1 MMAGGRCCPPVI
13 EAGAMCEKCVDLG
26 NKIEHYRSIASRMTD
41 QPTLDGIQ
49 ELIERL
55 QAQKSAFHPEQ
66 SK

>member
-1 MMAGGRCCPPVI
+1 MLSRLCDVG
-13 EAGAMCEKCVDLG
+13 AGAMCEKCVEIDG
-26 NKIEHYRSIASRMTD
+26 KIGHYRSIASRTTD

-55 QAQKSAFHPEQ
+55 QAQKAALHPEQ